1 MAVVPDQLQAP
12 PQGGLSQA
20 APPAPAKTPMN
31 PTKAA
36 MDATIDEEEAPVDPI
51 AKAMEK
57 MSADRTALDTQIA
70 KLSKS
75 LEARQNLPFNPM
87 WLEVAQAAAKPAS
100 TGSAIEALG
109 NIGGAYGKAYLG
121 ENQRQIDIG
130 KDQLDLAKQRQ
141 ALSQVGLEQQLMS
154 NFVRGPQAKPMPTG
168 APAGAR
174 PVAPTLGGASTPPP
188 ALAQPSAQA
197 APAKPAGAVAAPP
210 PPDVMQSGRMR
221 RITDADIAMYNVVAP
236 TVGKA
241 LADLSKLQRDAQV
254 VSTEGIW
261 DTISSSWVVKFQSSI
276 ERPMRVLGTV
286 KMTKDQSDK
295 YDQLEAS
302 LVNASDEE
310 KDKAVANF
318 AADAGLG
325 GVRRT
330 DGKIT
335 GFQSSSQKALSEK
348 EDELAMTNR
357 QEENKASRIRV
368 YDAGTRAQPTIQAAK
383 TTYKLATG
391 KDTKGAFGVLNAPGV
406 LNAMAVAV
414 AQFLDKGSFGSAG
427 LEAAVRTA
435 GGTEKELQAASYVVS
450 LQGQLQLM
458 AAQDY
463 LKGQGA
469 VSDAERRLIANL
481 VGNLSD
487 TPESV
492 AMKAKVIEARA
503 SFDKQVADAFYRFEK
518 KNEELKRKGTVQDF
532 YREPNG
538 EFQTLFDEYDQ
549 HMGALY
555 SHYFGGSKPA
565 ASKPAASNPTPS
577 APGTARG
584 QTPKAPRQVG
594 PLEQRIRDSKK
605 AGS

>member
-1 MAVVPDQLQAP
+1 MAVIPDEFQA

-20 APPAPAKTPMN
+20 ASPAEN
-31 PTKAA
+31 PTRVAPN
-36 MDATIDEEEAPVDPI
+36 ATIDEEAPVDPI

-57 MSADRTALDTQIA
+57 MSADRAALDAQIA

-87 WLEVAQAAAKPAS
+87 YLDIARAAAKPAS

-109 NIGGAYGKAYLG
+109 NIGGAYGDAYLK

-141 ALSQVGLEQQLMS
+141 ALSQVGLEQQLMA

-168 APAGAR
+168 ASAGAP
-174 PVAPTLGGASTPPP
+174 PVAPTLGGASTAPP
-188 ALAQPSAQA
+188 ALAQSPAQA
-197 APAKPAGAVAAPP
+197 APAKPAGAGAAPP

-261 DTISSSWVVKFQSSI
+261 DTISSSWVVKFQASI
-276 ERPMRVLGTV
+276 KRPIRVLGDQE
-286 KMTKDQSDK
+286 MTKDTSAQ
-295 YDQLEAS
+295 YDQMMDKLERSGAS
-302 LVNASDEE
+302 EE
-310 KDKAVANF
+310 QKDQAVAEF
-318 AADAGLG
+318 AAANGLG
-325 GVRRT
+325 GVRKT
-330 DGKIT
+330 ADGQIT
-335 GFQSSSQKALSEK
+335 GFQSASQKKLSEK
-348 EDELAMTNR
+348 ESEQAMLDKR
-357 QEENKASRIRV
+357 EENKASRVRV
-368 YDAGTRAQPTIQAAK
+368 YDAGTRAQATKQAAQ
-383 TTYKLATG
+383 TTYRLATD
-391 KDTKGAFGVLNAPGV
+391 KETMGAFGVLNKPGV
-406 LNAMAVAV
+406 LNAIAIAV
-414 AQFLDKGSFGSAG
+414 AQFTDRGSFGAAG
-427 LEAAVRTA
+427 LEQAVRNA
-435 GGTEKELQAASYVVS
+435 GGTEKEIQAASYVVS

-481 VGNLSD
+481 VGSLSD
-487 TPESV
+487 TPKSV

-503 SFDKQVADAFYRFEK
+503 NFDQLVADAYYEYEQ
-518 KNEELKRKGTVQDF
+518 KNPTGTVQDF
-532 YREPNG
+532 YRQKDGP
-538 EFQTLFDEYDQ
+538 FKTLFKEYDE
-549 HMGALY
+549 HMSGLY
-555 SHYFGGSKPA
+555 SHYFGTSKPA
-565 ASKPAASNPTPS
+565 AKAPPASAPPASAPAPAA
-577 APGTARG
+577 
-584 QTPKAPRQVG
+584 KAPPRAQG
-594 PLEQRIRDSKK
+594 PLERRLNESKK

>member
-12 PQGGLSQA
+12 QGGLSQA
-20 APPAPAKTPMN
+20 VPPAPAKTPMN

-36 MDATIDEEEAPVDPI
+36 MDATIEDEAPVDPI

-57 MSADRTALDTQIA
+57 MSADRTALDAQIA

-174 PVAPTLGGASTPPP
+174 PVAPTLGGASAPPP

-261 DTISSSWVVKFQSSI
+261 DTMSGSWVVKFQSSI
-276 ERPMRVLGTV
+276 KRPIRVLGDQE
-286 KMTKDQSDK
+286 MTKEASAQ
-295 YDQLEAS
+295 YDQIMDKLEKSGAT
-302 LVNASDEE
+302 EE
-310 KDKAVANF
+310 QKDQAVAEF
-318 AADAGLG
+318 AAANGLG
-325 GVRRT
+325 GVRKV
-330 DGKIT
+330 DGQIT
-335 GFQSSSQKALSEK
+335 GFQSSSQKKLSEK
-348 EDELAMTNR
+348 EAEQAMLDKR
-357 QEENKASRIRV
+357 EENKASRTKV
-368 YDAGTRAQPTIQAAK
+368 FDAGTRAQATKQAAQ
-383 TTYKLATG
+383 TTYKLATD
-391 KDTKGAFGVLNAPGV
+391 KETQGAFGVLNKPGV

-414 AQFLDKGSFGSAG
+414 AQFLDRGSFGSAG

-487 TPESV
+487 TPKSV

-503 SFDKQVADAFYRFEK
+503 NFDQLVADAYYEYEK
-518 KNEELKRKGTVQDF
+518 DNPTGTVQDF
-532 YREPNG
+532 YRQKDGP
-538 EFQTLFDEYDQ
+538 FKTLFAEYDQ
-549 HMGALY
+549 HMSSLY
-555 SHYFGGSKPA
+555 SHYFGGSKQQSVTPTE
-565 ASKPAASNPTPS
+565 SKVVKPTSS
-577 APGTARG
+577 APTAQD
-584 QTPKAPRQVG
+584 QTPKVPRQVG
-594 PLEQRIRDSKK
+594 PLEQRLKDKKK

>member
-1 MAVVPDQLQAP
+1 MAVVPDQLQT

-20 APPAPAKTPMN
+20 APPASAKTPMN

-36 MDATIDEEEAPVDPI
+36 MDATIDEDETPVDPI

-141 ALSQVGLEQQLMS
+141 ALSQVGLEQQLMA

-168 APAGAR
+168 ATAGAR

-261 DTISSSWVVKFQSSI
+261 DTMSGSWVVKFQSSI

-302 LVNASDEE
+302 LQGKSEQE
-310 KDKAVANF
+310 KNDAVANF

-325 GVRRT
+325 GVRRAS
-330 DGKIT
+330 DGNIT
-335 GFQSSSQKALSEK
+335 GFKSESERTLSSEEAKQ
-348 EDELAMTNR
+348 AMLNKL
-357 QEENKASRIRV
+357 EENKASRTRV
-368 YDAGTRAQPTIQAAK
+368 YDAGTRAQTTKQSAK
-383 TTYKLATG
+383 TLYNLSS
-391 KDTKGAFGVLNAPGV
+391 DPERKGAFGVLKKPGV
-406 LNAMAVAV
+406 VNAVAVAV
-414 AQFLDKGSFGSAG
+414 AQFLDRGSFGTAG
-427 LEAAVRTA
+427 LEEAVRTA
-435 GGTEKELQAASYVVS
+435 GGTEKEIEAASYVASV
-450 LQGQLQLM
+450 QGHLQLM

-481 VGNLSD
+481 VGSLSD
-487 TPESV
+487 TPQSV
-492 AMKAKVIEARA
+492 AMKAKVVEARA
-503 SFDKQVADAFYRFEK
+503 NFDQLVADAFYEYEK
-518 KNEELKRKGTVQDF
+518 KNPTGTVQDF
-532 YREPNG
+532 YRQKDG
-538 EFQTLFDEYDQ
+538 EFKTLFKEYDE
-549 HMGALY
+549 HMSSLY
-555 SHYFGGSKPA
+555 SHYFGG
-565 ASKPAASNPTPS
+565 SKPAASNPTPS

>member
-1 MAVVPDQLQAP
+1 MAVIPDEFQA

-20 APPAPAKTPMN
+20 ASPAEN
-31 PTKAA
+31 PTRVAPN
-36 MDATIDEEEAPVDPI
+36 DTIDEEAPVDPI

-57 MSADRTALDTQIA
+57 MSADRAALDAQIA

-87 WLEVAQAAAKPAS
+87 YLDIARAAAKPAS

-109 NIGGAYGKAYLG
+109 NIGGAYGDAYLK

-141 ALSQVGLEQQLMS
+141 ALSQVGLEQQLMA

-168 APAGAR
+168 ASAGAP
-174 PVAPTLGGASTPPP
+174 PVAPTLGGASTAPP
-188 ALAQPSAQA
+188 ALAQSPAQA
-197 APAKPAGAVAAPP
+197 APAKPAGAGAAPP

-261 DTISSSWVVKFQSSI
+261 DTISSSWVVKFQASI
-276 ERPMRVLGTV
+276 KRPIRVLGDQE
-286 KMTKDQSDK
+286 MTKDTSAQ
-295 YDQLEAS
+295 YDQMMDKLERSGAS
-302 LVNASDEE
+302 EE
-310 KDKAVANF
+310 QKDQAVAEF
-318 AADAGLG
+318 AAANGLG
-325 GVRRT
+325 GVRKT
-330 DGKIT
+330 ADGQIT
-335 GFQSSSQKALSEK
+335 GFQSASQKKLSEK
-348 EDELAMTNR
+348 ESEQAMLDKR
-357 QEENKASRIRV
+357 EENKASRVRV
-368 YDAGTRAQPTIQAAK
+368 YDAGTRAQATKQAAQ
-383 TTYKLATG
+383 TTYRLATD
-391 KDTKGAFGVLNAPGV
+391 KETMGAFGVLNKPGV
-406 LNAMAVAV
+406 LNAIAIAV
-414 AQFLDKGSFGSAG
+414 AQFTDRGSFGAAG
-427 LEAAVRTA
+427 LEQAVRNA
-435 GGTEKELQAASYVVS
+435 GGTEKEIQAASYVVS

-481 VGNLSD
+481 VGSLSD
-487 TPESV
+487 TPKSV

-503 SFDKQVADAFYRFEK
+503 NFDQLVADAYYEYEQ
-518 KNEELKRKGTVQDF
+518 KNPTGTVQDF
-532 YREPNG
+532 YRQKDGP
-538 EFQTLFDEYDQ
+538 FKTLFKEYDE
-549 HMGALY
+549 HMSGLY
-555 SHYFGGSKPA
+555 SHYFGTSKPA
-565 ASKPAASNPTPS
+565 AKAPPASAPPASAPAPAA
-577 APGTARG
+577 
-584 QTPKAPRQVG
+584 KAPPRAQG
-594 PLEQRIRDSKK
+594 PLERRLNESKK

>member
-1 MAVVPDQLQAP
+1 MAVIPDEFQA

-20 APPAPAKTPMN
+20 ASPAEN
-31 PTKAA
+31 PTRVAPN
-36 MDATIDEEEAPVDPI
+36 ATIDEEAPVDPI

-57 MSADRTALDTQIA
+57 MSADRAALDAQIA

-87 WLEVAQAAAKPAS
+87 YLDIARAAAKPAS

-109 NIGGAYGKAYLG
+109 NIGGAYGDAYLK

-141 ALSQVGLEQQLMS
+141 ALSQVGLEQQLMA

-168 APAGAR
+168 TSAGAP
-174 PVAPTLGGASTPPP
+174 PVAPTLGGASTAPP
-188 ALAQPSAQA
+188 ALAQSPAQA
-197 APAKPAGAVAAPP
+197 APAKPAGAGAAPP

-261 DTISSSWVVKFQSSI
+261 DTISSSWVVKFQASI
-276 ERPMRVLGTV
+276 KRPIRVLGDQE
-286 KMTKDQSDK
+286 MTKDTSAQ
-295 YDQLEAS
+295 YDQMMDKLERSGAS
-302 LVNASDEE
+302 EE
-310 KDKAVANF
+310 QKDQAVAEF
-318 AADAGLG
+318 AAANGLG
-325 GVRRT
+325 GVRKT
-330 DGKIT
+330 ADGQIT
-335 GFQSSSQKALSEK
+335 GFQSASQKKLSEK
-348 EDELAMTNR
+348 ESEQAMLDKR
-357 QEENKASRIRV
+357 EENKASRVRV
-368 YDAGTRAQPTIQAAK
+368 YDAGTRAQATKQAAQ
-383 TTYKLATG
+383 TTYRLATD
-391 KDTKGAFGVLNAPGV
+391 KETMGAFGVLNKPGV
-406 LNAMAVAV
+406 LNAIAIAV
-414 AQFLDKGSFGSAG
+414 AQFTDRGSFGAAG
-427 LEAAVRTA
+427 LEQAVRNA
-435 GGTEKELQAASYVVS
+435 GGTEKEIQAASYVVS

-481 VGNLSD
+481 VGSLSD
-487 TPESV
+487 TPKSV

-503 SFDKQVADAFYRFEK
+503 NFDQLVADAYYEYEQ
-518 KNEELKRKGTVQDF
+518 KNPTGTVQDF
-532 YREPNG
+532 YRQKDGP
-538 EFQTLFDEYDQ
+538 FKTLFKEYDE
-549 HMGALY
+549 HMSGLY
-555 SHYFGGSKPA
+555 SHYFGTSKPA
-565 ASKPAASNPTPS
+565 AKAPPASAPPASAPAPAA
-577 APGTARG
+577 
-584 QTPKAPRQVG
+584 KAPPRAQG
-594 PLEQRIRDSKK
+594 PLERRLNESKK